1 MKVNHY
7 NLLVL
12 VFFISSITMAQ
23 QRSISGSVK
32 DSKGIPL
39 PGVNILIKDTN
50 RGTQSDFDGMYTIE
64 AASGETIMYS
74 FLGYIT
80 KEIVLNSQ
88 NTIDVILDEDVSA
101 LEEVVV
107 VGFGTQSRRKIT
119 ANIASISSDEIN
131 EIPTPSLQS
140 SLTGKAAGVQVT
152 QLNGKVEGGIKVRV
166 RGVATIS
173 SSQEPLYVVDGIP
186 ITNADES
193 INNSPINPLIALNP
207 NDIESIDILKD
218 ASSAAIYGARGTN
231 GVIIITTK
239 QGKRGKTKVSLNSS
253 YGISSATNKRDWL
266 NAEQYVEL
274 MTESALNAGFSQAGI
289 EGQFDFYA
297 NGLDWRNGEVDTDWQ
312 ELALVDGSVQDFGV
326 SVSGGSEKTRFYMS
340 TAYNNTDGI
349 VRGNELERYSFRT
362 NIDHTL
368 SKKFKVGTNASVS
381 KSIIDRIANDNA
393 FATPLQAIAQ
403 SPLSPAYLEDGIT
416 PNNESTEYYNFLGDE
431 FNGSFK
437 TNIWRVLA
445 NTYAE
450 YQILPDLSFRSEIG
464 YDFLSQVAERFSGS
478 LTQSASVGGF
488 GTVNAVQT
496 EKYNLNNYFTYAKRF
511 DNTLDLETTVGMS
524 YEDSQRRL
532 QFAQGQGFPSDDL
545 QTLNSAAEITAGG
558 STRTR
563 FNFLSYFGRATLSIA
578 DKYLLKASLRYDGS
592 SRFGEEN
599 RFGWFPAVSAGWIV
613 SEESFLNN
621 SEILSLLKLRG
632 SWGITGNAGIGN
644 FASLSLF
651 QGTPYNQRAGL
662 APTQLGNPAL
672 KWEKTTQYDI
682 GLDFGILNNR
692 ISGEVDYYE
701 KATDDL
707 LLNEPVPGTSGF
719 PNITRNVGEIKN
731 SGFEFVINTKNIV
744 SPNASWSTSLNLSTI
759 DNEVTNLP
767 GGDIIA
773 GRNIVREGETVSSFY
788 LVEFAGAD
796 PANGDALFI
805 RNTVN
810 ADGTVD
816 RSTTNNF
823 NEASRVIA
831 GSPYPD
837 LIAGLTN
844 NVTYKGIDFSFT
856 FQGEWGASIYNN
868 GGRFQSGNARFFDNQ
883 TTDQLRRWQQPGDI
897 TDVPQARLFSTNGQQ
912 ASTRYLQESDFIRL
926 RNLTLGY
933 TVPQEVTKKFY
944 MERVR
949 IYFTGFNLLTFTDFD
964 GYDPE
969 STADFNGNS
978 NIQVGETFYS
988 APPAKT
994 YTLGIN
1000 IDF

>member
-7 NLLVL
+7 KLLIL
-12 VFFISSITMAQ
+12 VFFISSIALAQ
-23 QRSISGSVK
+23 QRSISGTVT
-32 DSKGIPL
+32 DSNGLPI
-39 PGVNILIKDTN
+39 PGVNIIIKNTN
-50 RGTQSDFDGMYTIE
+50 RGTQTNFDGIYSIE
-64 AASGETIMYS
+64 AENEEIIMYS
-74 FLGYIT
+74 FLGYISQ
-80 KEIVLNSQ
+80 EIIVTDLNK
-88 NTIDVILDEDVSA
+88 IDVTLEEDISA

-119 ANIASISSDEIN
+119 ANIASISSDKIN

-140 SLTGKAAGVQVT
+140 TLTGKAAGVQVT
-152 QLNGKVEGGIKVRV
+152 QLNGKVEGGVKVRV
-166 RGVATIS
+166 RGISTIS

-186 ITNADES
+186 ITNSDES
-193 INNSPINPLIALNP
+193 INDSPINPLIALNP

-239 QGKRGKTKVSLNSS
+239 QGKQGKTKVSLNSS
-253 YGISSATNKRDWL
+253 YGVSSATNTRDWL

-274 MTESALNAGFSQAGI
+274 VTESALNAGFTQAGI

-326 SVSGGSEKTRFYMS
+326 SVSGGSEKTRFFMS

-349 VRGNELERYSFRT
+349 VRGNQLERYSFRT

-368 SKKFKVGTNASVS
+368 SEKFRVGTNSSIS
-381 KSIIDRIANDNA
+381 KSIIDRISNDNA

-403 SPLSPAYLEDGIT
+403 SPLSPAYLADGVT
-416 PNNESTEYYNFLGDE
+416 PNNESTEYYNFLTEE
-431 FNGSFK
+431 FNGNFK

-445 NTYAE
+445 NVYAE
-450 YQILPDLSFRSEIG
+450 YKILPELSFRSEIG

-478 LTQSASVGGF
+478 LTESASVGGF
-488 GTVNAVQT
+488 GTANAVQT
-496 EKYNLNNYFTYAKRF
+496 EKYNLNNYFTYTKRF
-511 DNTLDLETTVGMS
+511 NDTFDFEATLGMS

-558 STRTR
+558 SSRTR
-563 FNFLSYFGRATLSIA
+563 FNFLSYFGRTTLSIA
-578 DKYLLKASLRYDGS
+578 DKYLFNASLRYDGS

-599 RFGWFPAVSAGWIV
+599 RFGWFPAASVGWIV
-613 SEESFLNN
+613 SEESFLNS
-621 SEILSLLKLRG
+621 SEVVSLLKLRG

-672 KWEKTTQYDI
+672 KWEKTTQVDI
-682 GLDFGILNNR
+682 GLDFGFLNNR
-692 ISGEVDYYE
+692 ISGEIDYYV
-701 KATDDL
+701 KDTDDL

-719 PNITRNVGEIKN
+719 PNITRNVGEMKN
-731 SGFEFVINTKNIV
+731 RGFEFIINTKNIV
-744 SPNASWSTSLNLSTI
+744 SADGSWSTSLNLSTI
-759 DNEVTNLP
+759 DNEVTKLP
-767 GGDIIA
+767 GGDIIV

-788 LVEFAGAD
+788 VVEFAGAD
-796 PANGDALFI
+796 PANGDALFV

-810 ADGTVD
+810 ADGTID

-823 NEASRVIA
+823 NEADRIIA

-837 LIAGLTN
+837 FIAGLTN
-844 NVTYKGIDFSFT
+844 NISYKGIDFAFT

-933 TVPQEVTKKFY
+933 TIPQEVTKKFY

-949 IYFTGFNLLTFTDFD
+949 VYFTGFNLLTFTDYD

-969 STADFNGNS
+969 STADFNGDS
-978 NIQVGETFYS
+978 NIQVGEAFYS

>member
-7 NLLVL
+7 KLLIL
-12 VFFISSITMAQ
+12 VFFISSIALAQ
-23 QRSISGSVK
+23 QRSISGTVT
-32 DSKGIPL
+32 DSNGLPI
-39 PGVNILIKDTN
+39 PGVNVIIKNTN
-50 RGTQSDFDGMYTIE
+50 RGTQTDFDGVYSVE
-64 AASGETIMYS
+64 AANGEIIMYS
-74 FLGYIT
+74 FLGYVSQEISIT
-80 KEIVLNSQ
+80 SQ
-88 NTIDVILDEDVSA
+88 NKIDVILKEDVSA

-119 ANIASISSDEIN
+119 ANIASISSDKIN

-140 SLTGKAAGVQVT
+140 TLTGKAAGVQVT
-152 QLNGKVEGGIKVRV
+152 QLNGKVEGGVKVRV
-166 RGVATIS
+166 RGISTIS

-186 ITNADES
+186 ITNSDES
-193 INNSPINPLIALNP
+193 INDSPINPLIALNP

-239 QGKRGKTKVSLNSS
+239 QGKQGKTKVSLNSS
-253 YGISSATNKRDWL
+253 YGISSATNTRDWL

-274 MTESALNAGFSQAGI
+274 VTESALNVGFTQAGI

-297 NGLDWRNGEVDTDWQ
+297 NGLDWRNGDVDTDWQ

-326 SVSGGSEKTRFYMS
+326 SVSGGSEKTRFFMS

-349 VRGNELERYSFRT
+349 VRGNQLERYSFRT

-368 SKKFKVGTNASVS
+368 SEKFRVGTNSSVS
-381 KSIIDRIANDNA
+381 KSIIDRISNDNA

-403 SPLSPAYLEDGIT
+403 TPLSPAYLADGVT
-416 PNNESTEYYNFLGDE
+416 PNNESTEYYNFLTDE
-431 FNGSFK
+431 FNGNFK

-445 NTYAE
+445 NVYAE
-450 YQILPDLSFRSEIG
+450 YKILPELSFRSEIG

-478 LTQSASVGGF
+478 LTESASVGGF
-488 GTVNAVQT
+488 GTANAVQT
-496 EKYNLNNYFTYAKRF
+496 EKYNLNNYLTYTKRF
-511 DNTLDLETTVGMS
+511 NEIFDFETTLGMS

-558 STRTR
+558 SSRTR
-563 FNFLSYFGRATLSIA
+563 FNFLSYFGRTTFSIA
-578 DKYLLKASLRYDGS
+578 DKYLFNASLRYDGS
-592 SRFGEEN
+592 SRFGDEN
-599 RFGWFPAVSAGWIV
+599 RFGWFPAASVGWIV
-613 SEESFLNN
+613 SEESFLNS
-621 SEILSLLKLRG
+621 SEVVSLLKLRG

-672 KWEKTTQYDI
+672 KWEKTTQVDI
-682 GLDFGILNNR
+682 GLDFGFLNNR
-692 ISGEVDYYE
+692 ISGEIDYYV
-701 KATDDL
+701 KDTDDL

-719 PNITRNVGEIKN
+719 PNITRNVGEMKN
-731 SGFEFVINTKNIV
+731 RGFEFIINTKNIV
-744 SPNASWSTSLNLSTI
+744 SADGSWSTSLNLSTI
-759 DNEVTNLP
+759 DNEVTKLP

-788 LVEFAGAD
+788 VVEFAGAD

-810 ADGTVD
+810 ADGTID

-823 NEASRVIA
+823 NEADRIIA

-837 LIAGLTN
+837 FIAGLTN
-844 NVTYKGIDFSFT
+844 NISYKGIDFAFT
-856 FQGEWGASIYNN
+856 FQGEWGASLYNN

-897 TDVPQARLFSTNGQQ
+897 TDVPQARLFATNGQQ

-933 TVPQEVTKKFY
+933 TIPQDVTKKFY

-949 IYFTGFNLLTFTDFD
+949 IYFTGFNLLTFTDYD

-969 STADFNGNS
+969 STADFNGDS

>member
-1 MKVNHY
+1 MKVHPSR
-7 NLLVL
+7 LLIL
-12 VFFISSITMAQ
+12 LCLISSTVLAQ
-23 QRSISGSVK
+23 MKTVTGTVT
-32 DSKGIPL
+32 DEDGLPL
-39 PGVNILIKDTN
+39 PGVNIIIKDTN
-50 RGTQSDFDGMYTIE
+50 RGTQSDFDGNYAIE
-64 AASGETIMYS
+64 TQNGEIIS
-74 FLGYIT
+74 FSYVGFVTSEIAVADQNEINIT
-80 KEIVLNSQ
+80 LVADIS
-88 NTIDVILDEDVSA
+88 T

-119 ANIASISSDEIN
+119 ANIASISSEEIN

-140 SLTGKAAGVQVT
+140 TLTGKAAGVQVT

-166 RGVATIS
+166 RGISTIS

-193 INNSPINPLIALNP
+193 INDSPINPLIALNP

-231 GVIIITTK
+231 GVVIITTK
-239 QGKRGKTKVSLNSS
+239 QGKQGKTKVSINSS
-253 YGISSATNKRDWL
+253 YGVSTATNARDWL
-266 NAEQYVEL
+266 NADQYVEL
-274 MTESALNAGFSQAGI
+274 LTESALNSGFSLGFI

-297 NGLDWRNGEVDTDWQ
+297 NGLDWRNGQVDTDWQ
-312 ELALVDGSVQDFGV
+312 ELALVDGSVQDLGV
-326 SVSGGSEKTRFYMS
+326 SVSGGSEKTKYFIS
-340 TAYNNTDGI
+340 TSYNNTEGI

-362 NIDHTL
+362 NLDHKI
-368 SKKFKVGTNASVS
+368 SEKFRVGANATVS
-381 KSIIDRIANDNA
+381 KSIIDRISNDNA

-403 SPLSPAYLEDGIT
+403 VPISPAYQADGVT
-416 PNNESTEYYNFLGDE
+416 PNNDTTEYYNFLTEE
-431 FNGSFK
+431 FNGNFR

-445 NTYAE
+445 NTYMQ
-450 YQILPDLSFRSEIG
+450 YQILPELNFRTELG

-478 LTQSASVGGF
+478 LTESASVGGF
-488 GTVNAVQT
+488 GTANAVQT
-496 EKYNLNNYFTYAKRF
+496 EKYNLNNYFTYNKLF
-511 DNTLDLETTVGMS
+511 DAIFDFEGTLGMS
-524 YEDSQRRL
+524 FEDSTRRL
-532 QFAQGQGFPSDDL
+532 QFIQGQGFPSDDL

-558 STRTR
+558 SSRTR
-563 FNFLSYFGRATLSIA
+563 FNFLSYFGRASLTIA
-578 DKYLLKASLRYDGS
+578 NKYLFNGSLRYDGS
-592 SRFGEEN
+592 SRFGEDN
-599 RFGWFPAVSAGWIV
+599 RFGWFPAASVGWII
-613 SEESFLNN
+613 SEEKFLQN
-621 SEILSLLKLRG
+621 SNVLSLLKIRG

-651 QGTPYNQRAGL
+651 QGAPYNQRAGL
-662 APTQLGNPAL
+662 AATQLGNPGL
-672 KWEKTTQYDI
+672 KWERTTQVDV
-682 GLDFGILNNR
+682 GLDFGFLNNR
-692 ISGEVDYYE
+692 ISGEIDYYVKDTE
-701 KATDDL
+701 DL

-719 PNITRNVGEIKN
+719 PNITRNVGEMKN
-731 SGFEFVINTKNIV
+731 RGFEFVINTKNIV
-744 SPNASWSTSLNLSTI
+744 GNDFTWGTSLNFSTI

-767 GGDIIA
+767 GGDIIV

-810 ADGTVD
+810 PDGSINRT
-816 RSTTNNF
+816 TTNNF
-823 NEASRVIA
+823 NEADRIIA

-837 LIAGLTN
+837 FIAGLTN
-844 NVTYKGIDFSFT
+844 NISFRGLDFSFT

-883 TTDQLRRWQQPGDI
+883 TVDQLDRWQQPGDV
-897 TDVPQARLFSTNGQQ
+897 TNVPQARLFTTNGQQ
-912 ASTRYLQESDFIRL
+912 ASTRYLQDSDFIRL

-933 TVPQEVTKKFY
+933 TIPGDITRKFQ
-944 MERVR
+944 MDRVR
-949 IYFTGFNLLTFTDFD
+949 IYFTGFNLLTFTDYD

-969 STADFNGNS
+969 STADFNGDS

-994 YTLGIN
+994 YTVGIN

>member
-1 MKVNHY
+1 MKVHPSR
-7 NLLVL
+7 LLIL
-12 VFFISSITMAQ
+12 LCLISSTVLAQ
-23 QRSISGSVK
+23 MKTVTGTVT
-32 DSKGIPL
+32 DEDGLPL
-39 PGVNILIKDTN
+39 PGVNIIIKDTN
-50 RGTQSDFDGMYTIE
+50 RGTQSDFDGNYAIE
-64 AASGETIMYS
+64 TQNGEIISFSYVGFVTSEIAVADQNEINITLAADIST
-74 FLGYIT
+74 
-80 KEIVLNSQ
+80 
-88 NTIDVILDEDVSA
+88 

-119 ANIASISSDEIN
+119 ANIASISSEEIN

-140 SLTGKAAGVQVT
+140 TLTGKAAGVQVT

-166 RGVATIS
+166 RGISTIS

-193 INNSPINPLIALNP
+193 INDSPINPLIALNP

-231 GVIIITTK
+231 GVVIITTK
-239 QGKRGKTKVSLNSS
+239 QGKQGKTKVSINSS
-253 YGISSATNKRDWL
+253 YGVSTATNTRDWL
-266 NAEQYVEL
+266 NADQYVEL
-274 MTESALNAGFSQAGI
+274 LTESALNSGFSLGFI

-297 NGLDWRNGEVDTDWQ
+297 NGLDWRNGQVDTDWQ
-312 ELALVDGSVQDFGV
+312 ELALVDGSVQDLGV
-326 SVSGGSEKTRFYMS
+326 SVSGGSEKTKYFIS
-340 TAYNNTDGI
+340 TSYNNTEGI

-362 NIDHTL
+362 NLDHKI
-368 SKKFKVGTNASVS
+368 SEKFRVGANATVS
-381 KSIIDRIANDNA
+381 KSIIDRISNDNA

-403 SPLSPAYLEDGIT
+403 VPISPAYQADGFT
-416 PNNESTEYYNFLGDE
+416 PNNDTTEYYNFLTEE
-431 FNGSFK
+431 FNGNFR

-445 NTYAE
+445 NTYMQ
-450 YQILPDLSFRSEIG
+450 YQILPELNFRTELG

-478 LTQSASVGGF
+478 LTESASVGGF
-488 GTVNAVQT
+488 GTANAVQT
-496 EKYNLNNYFTYAKRF
+496 EKYNLNNYFTYNKLFNDIF
-511 DNTLDLETTVGMS
+511 DFEGTLGMS
-524 YEDSQRRL
+524 FEDSTRRL
-532 QFAQGQGFPSDDL
+532 QFIQGQGFPSDDL

-558 STRTR
+558 SSRTR
-563 FNFLSYFGRATLSIA
+563 FNFLSYFGRASLTIA
-578 DKYLLKASLRYDGS
+578 NKYLFNGSLRYDGS
-592 SRFGEEN
+592 SRFGEDN
-599 RFGWFPAVSAGWIV
+599 RFGWFPAASVGWII
-613 SEESFLNN
+613 SEEKFLQN
-621 SEILSLLKLRG
+621 SNVLSLLKIRG

-651 QGTPYNQRAGL
+651 QGAPYNQRAGL
-662 APTQLGNPAL
+662 AATQLGNPGL
-672 KWEKTTQYDI
+672 KWERTTQVDV
-682 GLDFGILNNR
+682 GLDFGFLNNR
-692 ISGEVDYYE
+692 ISGEIDYYVKDTE
-701 KATDDL
+701 DL

-719 PNITRNVGEIKN
+719 PNITRNVGEMKN
-731 SGFEFVINTKNIV
+731 RGFEFVINTKNIV
-744 SPNASWSTSLNLSTI
+744 SNDFTWGTSLNFSTI

-767 GGDIIA
+767 GGDIIV

-810 ADGTVD
+810 PDGSINRT
-816 RSTTNNF
+816 TTNNF
-823 NEASRVIA
+823 NEADRIIA

-837 LIAGLTN
+837 FIAGLTN
-844 NVTYKGIDFSFT
+844 NISFRGVDFSFT

-883 TTDQLRRWQQPGDI
+883 TVDQLDRWQQPGDV
-897 TDVPQARLFSTNGQQ
+897 TNVPQARLFTTNGQQ
-912 ASTRYLQESDFIRL
+912 ASTRYLQDSDFIRL

-933 TVPQEVTKKFY
+933 TIPGDITRKFQ
-944 MERVR
+944 MDRVR
-949 IYFTGFNLLTFTDFD
+949 IYFTGFNLLTFTDYD

-969 STADFNGNS
+969 STADFNGDS

-994 YTLGIN
+994 YTVGIN

>member
-7 NLLVL
+7 NLLML
-12 VFFISSITMAQ
+12 VFFISGIAMAQ
-23 QRSISGSVK
+23 QRSISGSIK
-32 DSKGIPL
+32 DNKGIPL

-64 AASGETIMYS
+64 AASGETIMFS

-80 KEIVLNSQ
+80 KEIVLNNQ

-368 SKKFKVGTNASVS
+368 SKKFKVGTNASIS

-437 TNIWRVLA
+437 TNIWRILA

-511 DNTLDLETTVGMS
+511 DNTFDLETTVGMS

-692 ISGEVDYYE
+692 ISGEIDYYE

-744 SPNASWSTSLNLSTI
+744 SSDASWSTSLNLSTI

-810 ADGTVD
+810 ADGTID

-944 MERVR
+944 MERIR

>member
-1 MKVNHY
+1 MKVHHY
-7 NLLVL
+7 KLLVL
-12 VFFISSITMAQ
+12 TFFISSIALAQ
-23 QRSISGSVK
+23 QRTVSGAVT
-32 DSKGIPL
+32 DGNGVPL
-39 PGVNILIKDTN
+39 PGVNIIIKDTN
-50 RGTQSDFDGMYTIE
+50 RGTQSDFDGKYSIE
-64 AASGETIMYS
+64 AANGEIIMYS
-74 FLGYIT
+74 YIGFIT
-80 KEIVLNSQ
+80 QEISYTNQ
-88 NTIDVILDEDVSA
+88 DVINVILEEDVSA

-107 VGFGTQSRRKIT
+107 VGFGTQSRRTIT
-119 ANIASISSDEIN
+119 ANIASISSEEIN

-140 SLTGKAAGVQVT
+140 TLTGKAAGVQVT
-152 QLNGKVEGGIKVRV
+152 QLNGKVEGGVKVRV
-166 RGVATIS
+166 RGISTIS

-239 QGKRGKTKVSLNSS
+239 QGKQGKTKISLNSS
-253 YGISSATNKRDWL
+253 YGISSATNTRDWL
-266 NAEQYVEL
+266 NTAQYVEL
-274 MTESALNAGFSQAGI
+274 LTESALNNGFSLGFI

-326 SVSGGSEKTRFYMS
+326 SASGGSEKTRFFISM
-340 TAYNNTDGI
+340 AYNNTDGI

-368 SKKFKVGTNASVS
+368 SDKFRLGTNTSVS
-381 KSIIDRIANDNA
+381 KSIIDRISNDNA

-403 SPLSPAYLEDGIT
+403 VPLSPAYLEDGVT
-416 PNNESTEYYNFLGDE
+416 PNNQTTEYYNFLTEE
-431 FNGSFK
+431 FNGNFK
-437 TNIWRVLA
+437 TNVWRILA
-445 NTYAE
+445 NAYAE
-450 YQILPDLSFRSEIG
+450 YKILPELSFRSEIG

-478 LTQSASVGGF
+478 LTESASVGGF
-488 GTVNAVQT
+488 GTANAVQT
-496 EKYNLNNYFTYAKRF
+496 EKYNLNNYFTYNQIFNNTF
-511 DNTLDLETTVGMS
+511 DVEGTVGMS
-524 YEDSQRRL
+524 YEDSTRRL
-532 QFAQGQGFPSDDL
+532 QFLQGQGFPSDDL

-558 STRTR
+558 SSRTR

-578 DKYLLKASLRYDGS
+578 NKYLLKASLRYDGS

-599 RFGWFPAVSAGWIV
+599 RFGWFPAASAGWIV
-613 SEESFLNN
+613 SEESFLSN
-621 SEILSLLKLRG
+621 SEVLSLLKLRG
-632 SWGITGNAGIGN
+632 SWGVTGNAGIGN

-651 QGTPYNQRAGL
+651 QGSPYNQRAGL
-662 APTQLGNPAL
+662 SPTQLGNPSL
-672 KWEKTTQYDI
+672 KWERTTQVDF
-682 GLDFGILNNR
+682 GLDYGFLNNR
-692 ISGEVDYYE
+692 ISGEIDYYI
-701 KATDDL
+701 KDTDDL

-719 PNITRNVGEIKN
+719 PNITRNVGEMKN
-731 SGFEFVINTKNIV
+731 KGFEFIINTKNIV
-744 SPNASWSTSLNLSTI
+744 SQNGSWSTSLNISTI
-759 DNEVTNLP
+759 DNEVTKLP

-805 RNTVN
+805 RNTV
-810 ADGTVD
+810 AVDGTVD

-823 NEASRVIA
+823 NDASRIIA

-837 LIAGLTN
+837 FIAGLTN
-844 NVTYKGIDFSFT
+844 NITYKGIDFSFT

-883 TTDQLRRWQQPGDI
+883 STDQLRRWQQPGDI
-897 TDVPQARLFSTNGQQ
+897 TDIPQARLFSTNGQQ

-933 TVPQEVTKKFY
+933 TIPKDITQKFY
-944 MERVR
+944 MERIR
-949 IYFTGFNLLTFTDFD
+949 IYFTGFNLLTFTDYD

-988 APPAKT
+988 APPART
-994 YTLGIN
+994 YTMGVN